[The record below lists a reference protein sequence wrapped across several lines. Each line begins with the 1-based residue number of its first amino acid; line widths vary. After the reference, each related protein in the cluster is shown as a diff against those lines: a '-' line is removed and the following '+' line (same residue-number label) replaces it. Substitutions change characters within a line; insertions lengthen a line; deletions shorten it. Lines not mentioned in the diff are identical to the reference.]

1 MASAS
6 TPRLGFAT
14 SLAVPARGSCAASPA
29 SALHPAVQ
37 RVWTPLATPAVHRR
51 RCGRAAPTAS
61 AAPRTS
67 APPVLTLNTG
77 DDTTITVALPVGAV
91 APMGAALN
99 GLLASFKAVATAAA
113 AGKRDVQPAMEFVHE
128 EEGLRVAL
136 ECNPNLHAS
145 AFKATVYVK
154 VASGGVVVATQALL
168 TRLVDNVKQFK
179 AAVKASEEA

>member
-1 MASAS
+1 
-6 TPRLGFAT
+6 
-14 SLAVPARGSCAASPA
+14 
-29 SALHPAVQ
+29 
-37 RVWTPLATPAVHRR
+37 
-51 RCGRAAPTAS
+51 
-61 AAPRTS
+61 
-67 APPVLTLNTG
+67 VLTLNTG

-99 GLLASFKAVATAAA
+99 ALLASFKAVATAAA

-168 TRLVDNVKQFK
+168 TRLVDNVKEFK
-179 AAVKASEEA
+179 AAVKASEGA